1 MMEKEIIE
9 SLGHEEKVLSELL
22 DAAKSKQKAIVQ
34 NDYNALEEVNS
45 QEEKLLSEL
54 DNAINKQQQIVKELY
69 DSKSVEPDEGKKRSL
84 SILIRQYKDLFNPD
98 LLIKINEKR
107 LIVREMV
114 EHLTKL
120 NHQNKYLIEHTSS
133 LVKETI
139 SLLLKSRKR
148 SLLDRRI

>member
-1 MMEKEIIE
+1 MMEKELIE
-9 SLGHEEKVLSELL
+9 SLGNEEKVLSELL
-22 DAAKSKQKAIVQ
+22 DAARSKQKAIVQ

-45 QEEKLLSEL
+45 QEEKLLAKL
-54 DNAINKQQQIVKELY
+54 DNTSKEQQQILKELY
-69 DSKSVEPDEGKKRSL
+69 DLKSVEPDEGKKRSL
-84 SILIRQYKDLFNPD
+84 SVLIRQYKDLFNPD

-107 LIVREMV
+107 INVREMV
-114 EHLTKL
+114 EQLTKL